1 MDSIKFGRKLK
12 HLLEAKGISQAELVR
27 KTGISKT
34 QVSNYVNGFSCPNSL
49 SLKALISALD
59 IPKTYFEEPETKK
72 SQPKEK
78 DSSDSEFLSV
88 EQAAKLM
95 GKTPS
100 YVRLGL
106 QQRVFPWGYG
116 VQTGENRW
124 SYWIGKRRF
133 FEETGI
139 KERPA

>member
-1 MDSIKFGRKLK
+1 MNSVALGKKLK
-12 HLLEAKGISQAELVR
+12 HLLEVKGMSQAELVR
-27 KTGISKT
+27 RTGISKT
-34 QVSNYVNGFSCPNSL
+34 QISNYVNGFSYPSSL
-49 SLKALISALD
+49 SLKALISALEV
-59 IPKTYFEEPETKK
+59 PETYFNEDKESKKLPTEKK
-72 SQPKEK
+72 S
-78 DSSDSEFLSV
+78 DRSEFLSV
-88 EQAAKLM
+88 EEAAQLM
-95 GKTPS
+95 GKSPT

-139 KERPA
+139 KEKPA